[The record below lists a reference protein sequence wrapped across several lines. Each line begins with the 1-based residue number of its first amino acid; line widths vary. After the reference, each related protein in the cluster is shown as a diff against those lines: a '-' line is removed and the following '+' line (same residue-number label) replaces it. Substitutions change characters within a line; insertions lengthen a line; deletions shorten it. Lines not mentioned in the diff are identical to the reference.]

1 MGKYTKMALVLLYL
15 LQLVVVFREQLVHLY
30 KSALGSAH
38 QETEQDSTQSADNGG
53 LRAVLERV
61 VKIASHPA
69 AHHATAAAIL
79 TAPAVVIH
87 ENHGHAHQAH
97 PDPED
102 EKKDRAP
109 RKHRRPDR
117 EWLVRNLYLSM
128 RKFTPSPA
136 AADAQ
141 PDDIVRML
149 TFSCSSQPAA

>member
-15 LQLVVVFREQLVHLY
+15 LQLMVVFREQLVHLY
-30 KSALGSAH
+30 KSALGSADRG
-38 QETEQDSTQSADNGG
+38 TEQDSAQPAEHGG

-61 VKIASHPA
+61 VKITNHPVT
-69 AHHATAAAIL
+69 HHAAAAAVL
-79 TAPAVVIH
+79 TAPAVIIH
-87 ENHGHAHQAH
+87 EERGHRHQVH

-117 EWLVRNLYLSM
+117 EWLVRNLYLSIC
-128 RKFTPSPA
+128 KFTPSPA

-141 PDDIVRML
+141 TDDIVRML